1 MRTLAAAAVRPGRA
15 LPALRPARGCARAAA
30 GSRAGGGM
38 RARGGA
44 SGARALGEDARSR
57 GRASGARMRVRARAG
72 LAARAREAP
81 PGDTGWLAGW
91 LTMLTMLL
99 QGPSP
104 ERIFPSHCTP
114 PNTPFAY
121 DWLGDWTD

>member
-44 SGARALGEDARSR
+44 RALGEDARSR
-57 GRASGARMRVRARAG
+57 GRASGARMRVRARG
-72 LAARAREAP
+72 
-81 PGDTGWLAGW
+81 TGSACSGGASRGHWLAGW
-91 LTMLTMLL
+91 LADYAYYAFAGSLSRENLSLPLYPTKY
-99 QGPSP
+99 
-104 ERIFPSHCTP
+104 
-114 PNTPFAY
+114 PFC
-121 DWLGDWTD
+121 L